1 MRTVL
6 LWLEDGREKE
16 REKKKKKRKEKKK
29 REDCNIRP
37 RIGRKGKVR
46 AVTKLSSL
54 VVDSSH
60 LRSLSYSGKAERI
73 GDRIGVVAGN

>member
-1 MRTVL
+1 MKK
-6 LWLEDGREKE
+6 KE
-16 REKKKKKRKEKKK
+16 RKRRK
-29 REDCNIRP
+29 R
-37 RIGRKGKVR
+37 GRRRKRVR